1 VIRIAAETPWYELF
15 SRGAR
20 DWLRHNEKVRDA
32 VKDTLP
38 DLLASSDLMT
48 GPGSRTVAV
57 PVKFLEHARLRLADA
72 QVNQGAGQGRGEP
85 GDVLQPG
92 REEGGEQGQA
102 GGTNDGEVRFVV
114 ELKLD
119 EIVDWLWEEL
129 KLPELKPK
137 RTATLDQAEYT
148 REGWDKRGARSR
160 LDRRRTMKEA
170 VKRHAIQGNA
180 SGNAAG
186 GGYVV
191 EDEPI
196 SLVNDDL
203 RFRQLVKRPSPA
215 TSAAVIFALDVSG
228 SMDEAQR
235 RLAKQFFFFALQGIR
250 RQYAKVETVFLAHA
264 AQAWEFDES
273 QFFQA
278 SSSGGT
284 VTSSVARLALEVMEK
299 RYDPSRYNVYFFYA
313 SDGENAAEDR
323 DEARSTLAD
332 IAGQVNYSGYCETG
346 GVATFRPRDTQ
357 LAEVFSELKTSGLAV
372 GTSHLAS
379 QEDVWNA
386 IRAFFTEQSKE

>member
-1 VIRIAAETPWYELF
+1 
-15 SRGAR
+15 
-20 DWLRHNEKVRDA
+20 
-32 VKDTLP
+32 
-38 DLLASSDLMT
+38 MT

-57 PVKFLEHARLRLADA
+57 PVKFLEHARLRLAEA

-102 GGTNDGEVRFVV
+102 GGTNDGEIRFVV

-137 RTATLDQAEYT
+137 RSATMDQAEYI

-170 VKRHAIQGNA
+170 VKRHAIQGNGTSIVA
-180 SGNAAG
+180 
-186 GGYVV
+186 
-191 EDEPI
+191 EEPI

-250 RQYAKVETVFLAHA
+250 RQYSKVETVFIAHA

-284 VTSSVARLALEVMEK
+284 VSSSAFQLAQSVLK
-299 RYDPSRYNVYFFYA
+299 TRYDPQRYNVYFFYA

-323 DEARSTLAD
+323 ESASASLGELAAQTNY
-332 IAGQVNYSGYCETG
+332 AGYAETG
-346 GVATFRPRDTQ
+346 GIATFRPRETQ
-357 LAEVFSELKTSGLAV
+357 LAEIFGALKARGRAV
-372 GTSHLAS
+372 GTSQLSS
-379 QEDVWNA
+379 QEDVWRA
-386 IRAFFTEQSKE
+386 IREFFKIGRAH

>member
-1 VIRIAAETPWYELF
+1 MVRIAAETPWYELF

-20 DWLRHNEKVRDA
+20 DWLRHNQKVREA
-32 VKDTLP
+32 VKGNLP
-38 DLLASSDLMT
+38 EILSGEDLLSR
-48 GPGSRTVAV
+48 PGGNRTVMV
-57 PVKFLEHARLRLADA
+57 PVKFLEHSRFRLSEPAS
-72 QVNQGAGQGRGEP
+72 QQGAGQGRGQP

-92 REEGGEQGQA
+92 RPERDPGAQS
-102 GGTNDGEVRFVV
+102 GGTENGEIRFVV
-114 ELKLD
+114 EMKLE
-119 EIVDWLWEEL
+119 EIIDWIWEEL

-137 RTATLDQAEYT
+137 RAATLDEPDYV

-170 VKRHAIQGNA
+170 VKRRAIQENPVA
-180 SGNAAG
+180 
-186 GGYVV
+186 
-191 EDEPI
+191 I
-196 SLVNDDL
+196 VNEDL
-203 RFRQLVKRPSPA
+203 RFRQLVKRATPS

-235 RLAKQFFFFALQGIR
+235 KLAKQFFFFALQGIR

-284 VTSSVARLALEVMEK
+284 VSSCAFQLALDVMQK
-299 RYDPSRYNVYFFYA
+299 RYDPGRYNVYFFYA

-323 DEARSTLAD
+323 ESAAATLKSLAEQ
-332 IAGQVNYSGYCETG
+332 ANYSGYVETG
-346 GVATFRPRDTQ
+346 GIATFRPRETQ
-357 LAEVFSELKTSGLAV
+357 LAEVFHELRRAGLPV
-372 GTSHLAS
+372 GMSQLSS
-379 QEDVWNA
+379 QEDVWRA
-386 IRAFFTEQSKE
+386 IREFFQQAEQE

>member
-1 VIRIAAETPWYELF
+1 MIRIAAETPWYELF

-20 DWLRHNEKVRDA
+20 DWLRHNQKVRAA

-38 DLLASSDLMT
+38 ELLAGGDLMT
-48 GPGSRTVAV
+48 GSGSRTVAV
-57 PVKFLEHARLRLADA
+57 PVKMLEHARFRLLDGES
-72 QVNQGAGQGRGEP
+72 QSGAGQGKGQP
-85 GDVLQPG
+85 GDVLRPA
-92 REEGGEQGQA
+92 REDGSERGQ
-102 GGTNDGEVRFVV
+102 GGTGNGEIRFVV
-114 ELKLD
+114 ELKVD

-137 RTATLDQAEYT
+137 RAATLDEPDYV

-170 VKRHAIQGNA
+170 VKRRSIQSDSVAI
-180 SGNAAG
+180 
-186 GGYVV
+186 
-191 EDEPI
+191 I
-196 SLVNDDL
+196 NDDL
-203 RFRQLVKRPSPA
+203 RFRQLHKRATPA
-215 TSAAVIFALDVSG
+215 TNAAVIFALDVSG

-250 RQYAKVETVFLAHA
+250 RQYTQVETVFLAHA

-284 VTSSVARLALEVMEK
+284 VTSSVAQLALEQLQG
-299 RYDPSRYNVYFFYA
+299 RFDTSRYNAYFFYA

-323 DEARSTLAD
+323 DLARGALGELASL
-332 IAGQVNYSGYCETG
+332 VNYAGYVETG
-346 GVATFRPRDTQ
+346 GVATFRPRETQ
-357 LAEVFSELKTSGLAV
+357 LAEIFGELKAHGAPV
-372 GTSHLAS
+372 GVSHLGS
-379 QEDVWNA
+379 QEDIWRA
-386 IRAFFTEQSKE
+386 IREFFTEQARSE

>member
-1 VIRIAAETPWYELF
+1 MTVRIAAETPWYDLF

-20 DWLRHNEKVRDA
+20 DWLRHNDKVREA
-32 VKDTLP
+32 VKETLP
-38 DLLASSDLMT
+38 ELLASSDLMT
-48 GPGSRTVAV
+48 RPGNRTVAV
-57 PVKFLEHARLRLADA
+57 PVKFLEHSRLRLADA
-72 QVNQGAGQGRGEP
+72 QVQQGAGQGKGEP
-85 GDVLQPG
+85 GDVLQPA
-92 REEGGEQGQA
+92 REEGGEAGRA
-102 GGTNDGEVRFVV
+102 GGTGDGEIRFVV
-114 ELKLD
+114 ELKVD

-137 RTATLDQAEYT
+137 RTATMDQAEYV

-180 SGNAAG
+180 PG
-186 GGYVV
+186 GPDNTAD
-191 EDEPI
+191 EEPI
-196 SLVNDDL
+196 SLVNEDL
-203 RFRQLVKRPSPA
+203 RFRQLVRRPSPA

-284 VTSSVARLALEVMEK
+284 VTSTVARLALDVMST
-299 RYDPSRYNVYFFYA
+299 RYDPGRYNVYFFYA

-323 DEARSTLAD
+323 DEARTSLTE
-332 IAGQVNYSGYCETG
+332 IARQVNYTGYCETG

-357 LAEVFSELKTSGLAV
+357 LAELFTELKGSGLAV
-372 GTSHLAS
+372 GTSHIAS
-379 QEDVWNA
+379 QDDVWKA
-386 IRAFFTEQSKE
+386 IREFFSQQAAGD

>member
-1 VIRIAAETPWYELF
+1 MTLRIAAETPWYDLF

-38 DLLASSDLMT
+38 ELLASSDLMT

-92 REEGGEQGQA
+92 REEGGEQGQS
-102 GGTNDGEVRFVV
+102 GGTNDGEIRFVV
-114 ELKLD
+114 ELKVD

-137 RTATLDQAEYT
+137 RTATIDQAEYI

-170 VKRHAIQGNA
+170 VKRHAIQGGA
-180 SGNAAG
+180 TA
-186 GGYVV
+186 VV
-191 EDEPI
+191 DDEPI

-299 RYDPSRYNVYFFYA
+299 RYDPGRYNVYFFYA

-323 DEARSTLAD
+323 DEARATLAH
-332 IAGQVNYSGYCETG
+332 IARQVNYSGYCETG

-357 LAEVFSELKTSGLAV
+357 LAEIFSELKTSGLAV
-372 GTSHLAS
+372 GTSHLSS
-379 QEDVWNA
+379 QDDVWNA
-386 IRAFFTEQSKE
+386 IRAFFTEQSQE

>member
-1 VIRIAAETPWYELF
+1 MTIRLAAETPWYDLF

-20 DWLRHNEKVRDA
+20 DWLRHNQKVREA
-32 VKDTLP
+32 VKETLP
-38 DLLASSDLMT
+38 ELLANSDLMT
-48 GPGSRTVAV
+48 RPGNRTVAV
-57 PVKFLEHARLRLADA
+57 PVKFLEHSRLRLADA
-72 QVNQGAGQGRGEP
+72 QVQQGAGQGRGEP
-85 GDVLQPG
+85 GDILQPG
-92 REEGGEQGQA
+92 REEGEAQGSQ
-102 GGTNDGEVRFVV
+102 GGTGDGEIRFMV
-114 ELKLD
+114 ELKVD

-137 RTATLDQAEYT
+137 RTATMDQNEYV

-170 VKRHAIQGNA
+170 VKRHAIQA
-180 SGNAAG
+180 PTTPDS
-186 GGYVV
+186 
-191 EDEPI
+191 DEPI

-203 RFRQLVKRPSPA
+203 RFRQLVRRPSPA

-284 VTSSVARLALEVMEK
+284 VTSTVARLALEVMTT
-299 RYDPSRYNVYFFYA
+299 RYEPSRYNVYFFYA

-323 DEARSTLAD
+323 DEARGTLAE
-332 IAGQVNYSGYCETG
+332 IARQVNYTGYCETG

-357 LAEVFSELKTSGLAV
+357 LAEIFTELKGSGLAV

-379 QEDVWNA
+379 QDDVWNA
-386 IRAFFTEQSKE
+386 IRAFFTEQAASGD

>member
-1 VIRIAAETPWYELF
+1 MIRIAAETPWYDLF

-57 PVKFLEHARLRLADA
+57 PVKFLEHARLRLAEA

-102 GGTNDGEVRFVV
+102 GGTNDGEIRFVV

-137 RTATLDQAEYT
+137 RTATMDQNEYT

-170 VKRHAIQGNA
+170 VKRHAVQGNTA
-180 SGNAAG
+180 LA
-186 GGYVV
+186 
-191 EDEPI
+191 DPEPL

-323 DEARSTLAD
+323 DEARAALAG

-357 LAEVFSELKTSGLAV
+357 LAEIFSELKTSGLAV
-372 GTSHLAS
+372 GTSHLSS
-379 QEDVWNA
+379 QDDVWNA
-386 IRAFFTEQSKE
+386 IREFFKEQSESG

>member
-1 VIRIAAETPWYELF
+1 MTIRIAAETPWYELF

-20 DWLRHNEKVRDA
+20 DWLRHNEKVREA
-32 VKDTLP
+32 VRETLP
-38 DLLASSDLMT
+38 DLLAGSDLMT
-48 GPGSRTVAV
+48 RPGNRSVAV
-57 PVKFLEHARLRLADA
+57 PVRFLEHSRLRLADS
-72 QVNQGAGQGRGEP
+72 QVQQGAGQGKGEP
-85 GDVLQPG
+85 GDILQPG
-92 REEGGEQGQA
+92 REEGAEPGQQ
-102 GGTNDGEVRFVV
+102 GGTGEGEIRFVV
-114 ELKLD
+114 ELKID

-137 RTATLDQAEYT
+137 RAATVEQADYI

-170 VKRHAIQGNA
+170 VKRRAIQGNT
-180 SGNAAG
+180 S
-186 GGYVV
+186 
-191 EDEPI
+191 DSLLDDPI
-196 SLVNDDL
+196 ALVNDDL

-284 VTSSVARLALEVMEK
+284 VTSSVARLALDVMAT
-299 RYDPSRYNVYFFYA
+299 RYDPGRYNVYFFYA

-323 DEARSTLAD
+323 DEARAALAE
-332 IAGQVNYSGYCETG
+332 IAGQVNYAGYVETG
-346 GVATFRPRDTQ
+346 GIATFRPRDTQ
-357 LAEVFSELKTSGLAV
+357 LAEIFGELKGAGLAV
-372 GTSHLAS
+372 GTSHLSS
-379 QEDVWNA
+379 QDDVWNA
-386 IRAFFTEQSKE
+386 IRQFFTEQAAGE

>member
-1 VIRIAAETPWYELF
+1 MIRIAAETPWYELF

-32 VKDTLP
+32 VKEGLP
-38 DLLASSDLMT
+38 DLLAGADLMSR
-48 GPGSRTVAV
+48 PGNRTVLV
-57 PVKFLEHARLRLADA
+57 PVKFLEHARLRLADPA
-72 QVNQGAGQGRGEP
+72 VQQGAGQGRGEP

-92 REEGGEQGQA
+92 REDGDSSGRQ
-102 GGTNDGEVRFVV
+102 GGTGEGEVRFMV
-114 ELKLD
+114 ELKID

-129 KLPELKPK
+129 KLPELKP
-137 RTATLDQAEYT
+137 RRSATMDEPDYV
-148 REGWDKRGARSR
+148 REGWNKRGARSR
-160 LDRRRTMKEA
+160 LDRRRTLKEA
-170 VKRHAIQGNA
+170 VKRRSINEDAVAII
-180 SGNAAG
+180 
-186 GGYVV
+186 
-191 EDEPI
+191 D
-196 SLVNDDL
+196 DDL
-203 RFRQLVKRPSPA
+203 RFRQLVKRASPA
-215 TSAAVIFALDVSG
+215 MNAAVIFALDVSG
-228 SMDEAQR
+228 SMDDAQR

-284 VTSSVARLALEVMEK
+284 VSSSVARLALDVMAS

-323 DEARSTLAD
+323 DEASGTLAE
-332 IAGQVNYSGYCETG
+332 IAAAANYAGYVETG

-357 LAEVFSELKTSGLAV
+357 LAEIFAELKGRELPV
-372 GTSHLAS
+372 GVSHLNA
-379 QEDVWNA
+379 QEDVWRA
-386 IRAFFTEQSKE
+386 IRAFFTEQARDE

>member
-1 VIRIAAETPWYELF
+1 MTIRLAAETPWYDLF

-32 VKDTLP
+32 VKETLP
-38 DLLASSDLMT
+38 ELLASSDLMT
-48 GPGSRTVAV
+48 RPGNRTVAV
-57 PVKFLEHARLRLADA
+57 PVKFLEHSRLRLADA
-72 QVNQGAGQGRGEP
+72 AVHQGAGQGRGEP

-102 GGTNDGEVRFVV
+102 GGTSDGEIRFVV
-114 ELKLD
+114 ELKVD

-137 RTATLDQAEYT
+137 RTATMDQAEYI

-170 VKRHAIQGNA
+170 VKRHAIQANGT
-180 SGNAAG
+180 SMPD
-186 GGYVV
+186 
-191 EDEPI
+191 EEPI

-203 RFRQLVKRPSPA
+203 RFRQLVRRPSPA

-284 VTSSVARLALEVMEK
+284 VTSSVARLALDVMAT

-323 DEARSTLAD
+323 DEARGTLGE
-332 IAGQVNYSGYCETG
+332 IARQVNYTGYCETG

-357 LAEVFSELKTSGLAV
+357 LAEIFTELKAADLPV

-379 QEDVWNA
+379 QDDVWNA
-386 IRAFFTEQSKE
+386 IRAFFTEQAASGD